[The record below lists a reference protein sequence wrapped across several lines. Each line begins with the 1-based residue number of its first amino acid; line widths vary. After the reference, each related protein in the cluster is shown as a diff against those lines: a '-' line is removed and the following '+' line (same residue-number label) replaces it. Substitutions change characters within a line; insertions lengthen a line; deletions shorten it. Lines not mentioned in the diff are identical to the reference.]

1 MSESWTYAKAGVDLS
16 KHRSMHEIAHEI
28 IRELANKLGV
38 EVTGLGGYASSIKIG
53 NVELCL
59 HADGVGTKVIILE
72 KMGKLWVA
80 GWDAMAMNL
89 NDIAV
94 DGFQPIAASVY
105 IALPSSNEEAFRD
118 IMNGVYKAAL
128 KGKCIIVGGETAIMP
143 DVVTYP
149 DVCCFII
156 GARKYVPKRPS
167 PGDIVI
173 GIESNGIHANGLTLA
188 RKVLLSKYDLKT
200 YINELGKTIG
210 EELSRETYIYSELIL
225 ELYEKNLIK
234 CAAHVTGGAY
244 TKLRRIITEN
254 TDMILEN
261 LPDPPPIFKLIQKE
275 GKVPIDEMY
284 RVFNMGIGMVLIAEP
299 EISGEIIE
307 LCQKHGYRAQVIGKI
322 VNGSGKIVVKTYL
335 GDVVTY

>member
-16 KHRSMHEIAHEI
+16 KHRSMHEIAHQI
-28 IRELANKLGV
+28 IRELSKRLGV
-38 EVTGLGGYASSIKIG
+38 EISGLGGYASSIKIG
-53 NVELCL
+53 NFELCL

-72 KMGKLWVA
+72 KMRRLWVA
-80 GWDAMAMNL
+80 GWDALAMNL

-94 DGFQPIAASVY
+94 DGFQPFAASIY
-105 IALPSSNEEAFRD
+105 IALPSSDEETFKN
-118 IMNGVYKAAL
+118 IMDGVYKAAL
-128 KGKCIIVGGETAIMP
+128 KGRCIIVGGETAIMP

-149 DVCCFII
+149 DVCCFMI
-156 GARKYVPKRPS
+156 GVRKYVPQKPS

-188 RKVLLSKYDLKT
+188 RKVLLSKYDLQT

-244 TKLRRIITEN
+244 TKLKRIITDKL
-254 TDMILEN
+254 DMILEN
-261 LPDPPPIFKLIQKE
+261 LPDPPQIFKIIQKE
-275 GKVPIDEMY
+275 GKVPIEEMY
-284 RVFNMGIGMVLIAEP
+284 RVFNMGIGMVLVAEP
-299 EISGEIIE
+299 EISGEI
-307 LCQKHGYRAQVIGKI
+307 LRTCQEHGYRAHIIGKI
-322 VNGSGKIVVKTYL
+322 VEGSGKIKVRTYTGEVVEY
-335 GDVVTY
+335 